1 MRPPR
6 NYFVRAFRRDAG
18 MLSRVA
24 DSMYW
29 MSRYLERAEHTARLV
44 DVELQL
50 WLDQSPETGA
60 GRWRFLLE
68 ALRTPAGQGPI
79 DPTRLVDSLVF
90 SRKNSS
96 SIVSCIATAR
106 ENLRHV
112 REQCSSEMWEQLN
125 RLYLEVM
132 DARPEEEW
140 MLKSHGFFRAVQDGT
155 HLFQGITDGTM
166 SHGEGWQH
174 IQLGRYVERTDTLA
188 CLMETHFRRTAAPA
202 DLAADQIVDSAEYLE
217 WVGLLRACVAFEA
230 YCKAHTAAIR
240 PLRVAECLLLN
251 PEFPHSVRF
260 AVDRVNAAL
269 HIIGDLTERKAK
281 TPTRIAG
288 RLRAQ
293 LSFSQIEEIVA
304 SGAHAYLENVRSEC
318 AQIHAAIHQ
327 VYFDYAIEENLAS

>member
-1 MRPPR
+1 
-6 NYFVRAFRRDAG
+6 
-18 MLSRVA
+18 
-24 DSMYW
+24 
-29 MSRYLERAEHTARLV
+29 
-44 DVELQL
+44 VELQL

-106 ENLRHV
+106 QTLPHV

-140 MLKSHGFFRAVQDGT
+140 MLKSHGFFRAVQDGA

-202 DLAADQIVDSAEYLE
+202 DLAADQIVESAEYLE

-240 PLRVAECLLLN
+240 PLRVAEFLLLN